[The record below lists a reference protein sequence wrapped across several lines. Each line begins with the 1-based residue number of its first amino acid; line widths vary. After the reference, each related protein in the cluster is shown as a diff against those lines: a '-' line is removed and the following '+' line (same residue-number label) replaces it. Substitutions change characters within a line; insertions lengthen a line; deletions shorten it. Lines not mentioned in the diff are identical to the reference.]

1 MPVYLFTSR
10 YRPDAL
16 VAQMRTPQDRVEAT
30 RKPVEKLGG
39 RIISAWHAIGEVN
52 FVAIIELP
60 SDQAIASLAIA
71 FTAGGA
77 AEDHRWIRLM
87 SSQDWVEAVQGAA
100 TTEYRPA
107 TAVS

>member
-10 YRPDAL
+10 YRPEAL
-16 VAQMRTPQDRVEAT
+16 VAQMRVPQNRVEAS
-30 RKPVEKLGG
+30 RVPVENLGG
-39 RIISAWHAIGEVN
+39 RIVGAWHAIGEVN
-52 FVAIIELP
+52 FAAIIELP
-60 SDQAIASLAIA
+60 TDQAAASLSIA

-87 SSQDWVEAVQGAA
+87 TADEWVEAVRGAA

-107 TAVS
+107 TAV

>member
-16 VAQMRTPQDRVEAT
+16 VAQIRTPQNRVEASRT
-30 RKPVEKLGG
+30 PVEKLGG
-39 RIISAWHAIGEVN
+39 RILSAWHAIGEVN

-60 SDQAIASLAIA
+60 DDGAVAALSIA

-77 AEDHRWIRLM
+77 AEDHRWTRLM
-87 SSQDWVEAVQGAA
+87 SADEWVEAVRRAGHV
-100 TTEYRPA
+100 EYRPA
-107 TAVS
+107 TAV

>member
-10 YRPDAL
+10 YRPEAL
-16 VAQMRTPQDRVEAT
+16 AAQIRVPQDRVEAS
-30 RKPVEKLGG
+30 RIPVKKLGG
-39 RIISAWHAIGEVN
+39 TIIGGWHAIGEVN

-60 SDQAIASLAIA
+60 TDQAAASLAIA

-87 SSQDWVEAVQGAA
+87 SSNEWVEAVKGAA
-100 TTEYRPA
+100 TTDYRPA
-107 TAVS
+107 TAV